1 MELTKEDGKTMKK
14 TKLIIVLAGVL
25 ICCGHAKSQQTLT
38 LEECRNLAIRNNKE
52 LQISGQKVKAADEE
66 RKAAFTKYFPQ
77 LSAMGGYMWNQKD
90 INLLDMGAL
99 STKLGSALGPLA
111 QLPVFGQLMGGV
123 DEMQHLDVQN
133 IWLGGV
139 SLVQPVFMGGKIV
152 SYNQITR
159 YARELAESMNDLQL
173 QEVIYK
179 TDETYWQVVSLANKK
194 KLADAYVDLLRKMD
208 SDVAAMIAEGVA
220 TQAEGLSV
228 RVKLNEAEMAQTKV
242 DNGLALS
249 RMLLAQICGL
259 PLDEAMLL
267 ADENIETLPL
277 RPHTE
282 TADVNEALANRN
294 ELKSLELAA
303 KIYRK
308 KERIVLADM
317 LPNVA
322 LSANYLVTN
331 PNVFNGFKNEF
342 AGMFNV
348 GLMVQVPLSGWWEG
362 THKRNAARAETHIQT
377 LQLMEAREK
386 VELEVNQSVY
396 KVNEAQK
403 KLTASSRNMENAEE
417 NLRHAN
423 LGFEEGVI
431 PALNLME
438 AQTAWVS
445 ARSNLIDAQ
454 IEVKLTEVYLTKA
467 MGKLAA
473 DEQE

>member
-1 MELTKEDGKTMKK
+1 MKR
-14 TKLIIVLAGVL
+14 IVVL
-25 ICCGHAKSQQTLT
+25 VGLLVWSGYASSQQTLT
-38 LEECRNLAIRNNKE
+38 LEECRNLAIQNNKE

-90 INLLDMGAL
+90 INLLDMDAL
-99 STKLGSALGPLA
+99 SAKLGSALGPIA
-111 QLPVFGQLMGGV
+111 QLPAFGQLLGGV

-133 IWLGGV
+133 IWVGGV

-152 SYNQITR
+152 SYNQITK
-159 YARELAESMNDLQL
+159 YARELAESMSDLQL

-179 TDETYWQVVSLANKK
+179 TDETYWQVISLVNKK
-194 KLADAYVDLLRKMD
+194 KLADAYVGLLRKMD
-208 SDVAAMIAEGVA
+208 SDVSAMISEGVA
-220 TQAEGLSV
+220 TQSEGLSV
-228 RVKLNEAEMAQTKV
+228 KVKLNEAEMAQTKV

-259 PLDEAMLL
+259 PLDEPMVL
-267 ADENIETLPL
+267 ADENIENFPVQSDDASANL
-277 RPHTE
+277 
-282 TADVNEALANRN
+282 NEAFANRN
-294 ELKSLELAA
+294 ELKSLELAI
-303 KIYRK
+303 KIYQK
-308 KERIVLADM
+308 KERVVLADM

-331 PNVFNGFKNEF
+331 PNAFNGFKNEF
-342 AGMFNV
+342 AGMFNIGV
-348 GLMVQVPLSGWWEG
+348 MVKVPLSGWWEG
-362 THKRNAARAETHIQT
+362 SYKRNAARAETRIQM

-386 VELEVNQSVY
+386 VELQVNQSVY
-396 KVNEAQK
+396 KVNEANR

-445 ARSNLIDAQ
+445 ARSSLIDAQ

-467 MGKLAA
+467 MGKLAV
-473 DEQE
+473 DKQK